1 VDGKPVTKPGPDR
14 GFVFQQDA
22 LFPWRTVLDNIVFGL
37 EVQGK
42 PKRQSRQRADEL
54 VRLVGLAGFE
64 QHFPHELSGGMR
76 QRANL
81 ARALTI
87 DPDILLMDE
96 PFAALDAQT
105 REIMQSELLRIWRS
119 NQKTV
124 MFVTH
129 QIDEAVYLADR
140 VVVMTSRPGQVK
152 AILDVEI
159 QRPRDLSVKRTPA
172 FLELVDEIWKMIE
185 EEVKAALGITRDG
198 RVNARPLATY

>member
-1 VDGKPVTKPGPDR
+1 M
-14 GFVFQQDA
+14 
-22 LFPWRTVLDNIVFGL
+22 DNIVFGL
-37 EVQGK
+37 EVQGR
-42 PKRQSRQRADEL
+42 PKHAAREQAERL

-119 NQKTV
+119 NKKTV
-124 MFVTH
+124 LFVTH

-140 VVVMTSRPGQVK
+140 VVVMTSRPGQIK
-152 AILDVEI
+152 AVLDVNI
-159 QRPRDLSVKRTPA
+159 QRPRELSVKRTA
-172 FLELVDEIWKMIE
+172 GFLELVDEIWKMIE
-185 EEVKAALGITRDG
+185 EEVKAALRISYDG
-198 RVNARPLATY
+198 RAESQPLATY